1 MSADHHPH
9 SAPPTTAS
17 SAVKKPTESQSS
29 VDSSL
34 LDRLKREK
42 SSRPIPSLLAHE
54 WGFWTAFAVGVFL
67 LLILFSYDPSDPGFF
82 SSGNVDNIH
91 NWGDATG
98 AWLSSFLLFVFG
110 VFAYVIPFGVWMV
123 GYVVFWINVEH
134 QQIDKQQLMKSS
146 ASLVLM
152 LSSGAGMATMYL
164 NTSDWTAPL
173 PYSGGG
179 MWGYWVASLFVG
191 LIDRLA
197 ATLALLLLFGL
208 SISWML
214 GVSWFRIMDAT
225 GEVLWNA
232 FYQGKHWFLTS
243 ARPKLSDFKD
253 IVLTR
258 YKQYR
263 EGHDIFM
270 PERRLSAAGVPASE
284 GTGTATTAEQ
294 AHWSSASWQKT
305 LFSFIRWHSPKP
317 EDRLGQ
323 RPVGGGYGV
332 EPNLVSQAMP
342 NAANADATAVPSA
355 SVASTT
361 ASHVAEKEPVD
372 PVVASEVALES
383 ADSTTNSTAS
393 SINPTH
399 TPNTSLPIP
408 SGVPASIVIDPT
420 AEPVYPIHL
429 SNTPEAWSVPIT
441 PTPTNTENM
450 VSPIEETHP
459 PEPEVEV
466 VEEKA
471 VQADNPQQASAI
483 VVADVQ
489 ASLPPWEDIPVTE
502 MPISPTLIPV
512 HQSRAVQPTEMPL
525 PAEAQLPSLALLN
538 GIPER
543 KQVLSDE
550 TLQEMGQIL
559 EKSLQEY
566 NIKAEVVGIIPGPV
580 VTLFE
585 LQPAPG
591 VRVGSITN
599 LVKDLARSMSVMAVR
614 VVDIIPGKSVIGIE
628 MPNPSAES
636 ISFREVLSSDVYRHT
651 DMILPLVLGKDTK
664 GEPIVADLAKMPHVL
679 VAGQTGSGK
688 SVGVNAMI
696 VSLLYHARADQVK
709 FIMIDPKMLEL
720 SVYQDIPH
728 LLAPVVT
735 DMSEAAN
742 ALRWCV
748 VEMERRYQLMSK
760 LGVRNIAGF
769 NEKVQAAIDRGEP
782 IIDPLATMPE
792 LSTFDL
798 LPDMPTLVPLP
809 YIVVIVDEFADLFM
823 VVGKKIEELI
833 ARLAQKAR
841 AAGIHLVLATQRPSV
856 DVVTGLIKANIPAR
870 IAFKVAQKVDSRT
883 ILDQMGADQLLGRG
897 DMLYLGNGMSFPQ
910 RVHGPFVSD
919 EEVHRVVE
927 FLKTQGKPDYQELDL
942 SGVAGSAN
950 SNPSLTGLFKDDA
963 GGAEKDTF
971 YDEAVA
977 FVLQSKKVSVSSIQR
992 KFSIGYNRAA
1002 RMVEAMEE
1010 AGIVSTPLSN
1020 GNREILML
1028 DR

>member
-1 MSADHHPH
+1 M
-9 SAPPTTAS
+9 
-17 SAVKKPTESQSS
+17 S
-29 VDSSL
+29 VDQGLASASVQH
-34 LDRLKREK
+34 DRVQGDVEAQQPPASKQINQQINGVVTRV
-42 SSRPIPSLLAHE
+42 PSFLAHE
-54 WGFWTAFAVGVFL
+54 WGFWTAFALAVFL
-67 LLILFSYDPSDPGFF
+67 FLVLFSYHPADPGFF
-82 SSGNVDNIH
+82 SSGNYDAIH

-110 VFAYVIPFGVWMV
+110 VFAYAVPFGVLMV
-123 GYVVFWINVEH
+123 GWVVFWIRVEH
-134 QQIDKQQLMKSS
+134 QKVDQQQLLKSS
-146 ASLVLM
+146 GSLLVM

-164 NTSDWTAPL
+164 DGQDWAVPL

-179 MWGYWVASLFVG
+179 MWGYWVSSLFVSV
-191 LIDRLA
+191 IDRLA
-197 ATLALLLLFGL
+197 ATLVLLLIFGL

-214 GVSWFRIMDAT
+214 GVSWFHIMDVT
-225 GEVLWNA
+225 GEVLWQGFHRSKRWLLVDA
-232 FYQGKHWFLTS
+232 KPKWYELKALVMLRYQ
-243 ARPKLSDFKD
+243 
-253 IVLTR
+253 
-258 YKQYR
+258 QYR
-263 EGHDIFM
+263 ERQAPLFAPRTDD
-270 PERRLSAAGVPASE
+270 PAQASDSAVSS
-284 GTGTATTAEQ
+284 
-294 AHWSSASWQKT
+294 WSASHWQKT
-305 LFSFIRWHSPKP
+305 LLSFVRWHRVQA
-317 EDRLGQ
+317 EDRMPP
-323 RPVGGGYGV
+323 RPVGEGYGV
-332 EPNLVSQAMP
+332 EPNIVTSPKQAE
-342 NAANADATAVPSA
+342 ADAQGVLSATVAPTPVPSISPTTPA
-355 SVASTT
+355 PTVSPAVA
-361 ASHVAEKEPVD
+361 A
-372 PVVASEVALES
+372 
-383 ADSTTNSTAS
+383 
-393 SINPTH
+393 
-399 TPNTSLPIP
+399 
-408 SGVPASIVIDPT
+408 SGVPASIVVDP
-420 AEPVYPIHL
+420 AHEPSYPIQL
-429 SNTPEAWSVPIT
+429 ASTPEGWSSPLATPMPTEVSTDAPTLVSTEAVQTTQITVVQPSVVPEALSEQVTETIIEAVIT
-441 PTPTNTENM
+441 PAVTEAITREVNTEDTSIASHTIPIAARISNSYPSQM
-450 VSPIEETHP
+450 PSPAH
-459 PEPEVEV
+459 
-466 VEEKA
+466 A
-471 VQADNPQQASAI
+471 A
-483 VVADVQ
+483 
-489 ASLPPWEDIPVTE
+489 LPPL
-502 MPISPTLIPV
+502 S
-512 HQSRAVQPTEMPL
+512 
-525 PAEAQLPSLALLN
+525 LLN
-538 GIPER
+538 EIPER
-543 KQVLSDE
+543 KQTLSND
-550 TLQEMGQIL
+550 TLAEMGQIL

-664 GEPIVADLAKMPHVL
+664 GEPIVADLARMPHVL

-696 VSLLYHARADQVK
+696 VSLLYHAKADQVK

-735 DMSEAAN
+735 DMSEAGN

-769 NEKVQAAIDRGEP
+769 NEKVQAAIDRGDP
-782 IIDPLATMPE
+782 IVDPLAPMPE
-792 LSTFDL
+792 LNTFDL
-798 LPDMPTLVPLP
+798 APDMPTLTPLP

-897 DMLYLGNGMSFPQ
+897 DMLYLGNGMSQPL

-927 FLKTQGKPDYQELDL
+927 FLKTQGKPDYQDLDP
-942 SGVAGSAN
+942 SGIAAGAAS
-950 SNPSLTGLFKDDA
+950 SPSLTGLFEDEA
-963 GGAEKDTF
+963 GGAEKDVF

-977 FVLQSKKVSVSSIQR
+977 FVIQTKKVSVSSVQR
-992 KFSIGYNRAA
+992 KFKIGYNRAA
-1002 RMVEAMEE
+1002 RMVEAMEA
-1010 AGIVSTPLSN
+1010 AGIVSAQLPN
-1020 GNREILML
+1020 GNREILVP
-1028 DR
+1028 DH